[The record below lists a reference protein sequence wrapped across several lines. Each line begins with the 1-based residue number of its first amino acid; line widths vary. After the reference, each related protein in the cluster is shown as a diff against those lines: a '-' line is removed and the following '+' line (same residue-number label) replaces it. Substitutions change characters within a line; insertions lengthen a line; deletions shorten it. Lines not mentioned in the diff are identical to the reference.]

1 MVRDPRMIGVGL
13 RRQRLGDATV
23 QRHAPRRRHCLFDRL
38 PCELVPETE
47 RRAVVG
53 QYTARQRLLDC
64 RRGLRRQHLEQFE
77 RHALT
82 GDRGGIDEATRPRAQ
97 PGHSR
102 QGRVAHRHRQ
112 RPARG
117 EHLADQKRV
126 AAGHPRDLDRV
137 GVALGGQRP
146 HRLDRQ
152 RPKRDRRDG
161 RIGGEIAHE
170 HRQRRVRRELV
181 VAQRHDQRERC
192 ILRPASKDSHHIERR
207 RVRPMGVLDR
217 GDRGAGRGQRDLQ
230 GASERAPVTG
240 GQLRHV
246 RRAGGRRQL
255 AQRPQRLGHR
265 QGLAAPDMER
275 QPGHPRA
282 RSQGAQQRGLADT
295 GFAAYQHYRS
305 AATDAVHDRRKHLK
319 LRVAL
324 EQPVHIRDRNP
335 RPPRSLS
342 MRAAGLTTRRVSPL
356 ARRVS
361 PRAAG
366 PHLTGGG
373 LPSALAGSPGSH
385 SHTAQ
390 AWRNAE
396 RANAR
401 AAPWGSGLAQTSPQS
416 RTYSPR
422 SGSHRAAAGA
432 SVPLAKP
439 SGAG

>member
-1 MVRDPRMIGVGL
+1 
-13 RRQRLGDATV
+13 
-23 QRHAPRRRHCLFDRL
+23 
-38 PCELVPETE
+38 VPETE

-53 QYTARQRLLDC
+53 QHTARQRLIDS

-170 HRQRRVRRELV
+170 HRQRGVRRELV

-230 GASERAPVTG
+230 GTSERAPVAG

-265 QGLAAPDMER
+265 QGLAAPDVER
-275 QPGHPRA
+275 QPGHPARARRA
-282 RSQGAQQRGLADT
+282 RSSEVLPIPASPRTSTTA
-295 GFAAYQHYRS
+295 
-305 AATDAVHDRRKHLK
+305 
-319 LRVAL
+319 
-324 EQPVHIRDRNP
+324 P
-335 RPPRSLS
+335 RPPTPSTIAVSTSSSASRSSNRSTSAIVTRALPGLS
-342 MRAAGLTTRRVSPL
+342 PCAP
-356 ARRVS
+356 RVS
-361 PRAAG
+361 PRA
-366 PHLTGGG
+366 
-373 LPSALAGSPGSH
+373 GSH
-385 SHTAQ
+385 PSRGGCHH
-390 AWRNAE
+390 
-396 RANAR
+396 
-401 AAPWGSGLAQTSPQS
+401 APRVLT
-416 RTYSPR
+416 
-422 SGSHRAAAGA
+422 
-432 SVPLAKP
+432 
-439 SGAG
+439 